1 MSRRWLNS
9 TPRGTNVAKVRYAGY
24 SYVASIAADGG
35 TVAETLD
42 PLLRDILPDEP
53 FKLLWLDGTILFR
66 SAPADLC
73 VLAFSKNIPPVIGLA
88 TDLAIKHGC
97 IVRWRT
103 IKVALAG
110 VGEITSY
117 QIVFPQPLDFDR
129 DDSLLA
135 GFEANNMHTTTVGL
149 ELAWTIGYT
158 VG

>member
-1 MSRRWLNS
+1 MAR
-9 TPRGTNVAKVRYAGY
+9 VRYTGY
-24 SYVASIAADGG
+24 TYVATIQPDGG

-73 VLAFSKNIPPVIGLA
+73 VLAFSKNIPPVIGLSS
-88 TDLAIKHGC
+88 DLVIKHGS

-103 IKVALAG
+103 IKVAAAG
-110 VGEITSY
+110 TGEITSY
-117 QIVFPQPLDFDR
+117 QIVLPQPLDFDR
-129 DDSLLA
+129 DDSLLV
-135 GFEANNMHTTTVGL
+135 GFEANNMHTTAVGL